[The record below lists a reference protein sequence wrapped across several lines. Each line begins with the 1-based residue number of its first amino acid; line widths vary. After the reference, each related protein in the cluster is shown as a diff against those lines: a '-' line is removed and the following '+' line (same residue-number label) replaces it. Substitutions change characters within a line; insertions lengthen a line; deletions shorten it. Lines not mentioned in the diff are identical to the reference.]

1 MLFVARSF
9 ARTRKLNST
18 MPHTI
23 HSSLAGTHAPRI
35 QDLLD
40 RRTTEGCVGRDPQ
53 LRELASF
60 IDGET
65 PLVFA
70 IHGPPGIGKTT
81 LARAAAVQAGC
92 RGMATFWL
100 EGGAF
105 EPTPQGF
112 LAELARQLD
121 PAVPASVEDVAAALS
136 GAGSRQLIVI
146 DGFERCRL
154 IEDWLRREW
163 LPKQGF
169 ETRLLVAGR
178 QQPSLGW
185 RGAVEWQGL
194 LHGLKLEPLP
204 PDDAEAM
211 LSALGIA
218 GSAAEQIL
226 RLAGG
231 HPLAL
236 RLAAGSVKR
245 MAALGA
251 SDWQTVLG
259 SLVSQWLEELPDE
272 EARRALRRMTV
283 VRRMTKSLLRGMV
296 EDCDPD
302 DLFERLAALP
312 FMSLTSDGLRL
323 DDTIRDA
330 IAAHC
335 KASDP
340 AGHRSA
346 REAAWRVLLAESHR
360 AGAADLWRYTADMLY
375 LVETP
380 TIREAFFPH
389 GSEALGVEAATAD
402 DLVRVIALTGQLQ
415 GREAAHGIAHWCR
428 VAPAA
433 FQCVRDASGLV
444 VAYSCVLRADEFTA
458 GTLEQD
464 PATRAWRAHLAEE
477 PVRAGE
483 RVLMVPRLLGPGQLG
498 TSPEQAALILHLK
511 RHYLELRPHLRRLY
525 SEISPDVDF
534 GSFLRPAGF
543 RVVPTH
549 PVRWGGREHRT
560 VVLDFGPESV
570 DGWLGRLVAAA
581 VREPSTP
588 AVWIDEASRE
598 LVVDGQQVALTG
610 RELDV
615 LRYLMDHAGKAV
627 KRGDL
632 LDDLWGTA
640 YDGGSNVIDVVVL
653 SLRKKLGIRASA
665 IETVVRYGYR
675 YRAP

>member
-1 MLFVARSF
+1 
-9 ARTRKLNST
+9 

-23 HSSLAGTHAPRI
+23 RPSLAGTHPPRI

-40 RRTTEGCVGRDPQ
+40 RRTTESCVGRDLQ
-53 LRELASF
+53 LRELGSF
-60 IDGET
+60 IDGEA

-81 LARAAAVQAGC
+81 LARTAAVQAGC
-92 RGMATFWL
+92 RGVATFWL

-112 LAELARQLD
+112 LGELIRQLN
-121 PAVPASVEDVAAALS
+121 PALPVTVGAVAAALS
-136 GAGSRQLIVI
+136 GLGSRQLIVV

-163 LPKQGF
+163 LPKQGVG
-169 ETRLLVAGR
+169 TRLLVAGR
-178 QQPSLGW
+178 QQPSIGW

-194 LHGLKLEPLP
+194 LRGLKLEPLSLN
-204 PDDAEAM
+204 DAEAM
-211 LSALGIA
+211 LSALGVA
-218 GSAAEQIL
+218 GSAAGQTL

-236 RLAAGSVKR
+236 RLAAGSLNPV
-245 MAALGA
+245 AASEA
-251 SDWQTVLG
+251 QDWQTVLG
-259 SLVSQWLEELPDE
+259 SLVSQWLDEVPDE
-272 EARRALRRMTV
+272 QARRALRQMTV

-312 FMSLTSDGLRL
+312 LMTLTSDGLRL
-323 DDTIRDA
+323 DDTVREA
-330 IAAHC
+330 IAAHY

-380 TIREAFFPH
+380 TIREAFFPR
-389 GSEALGVEAATAD
+389 GSEALSVEAATAN
-402 DLVRVIALTGQLQ
+402 DLDGITALTAEFQ

-428 VAPAA
+428 VAPEA
-433 FQCVRDASGLV
+433 FQCVRDRDGQV
-444 VAYSCVLRADEFTA
+444 VAYSCVLRADAFTA
-458 GTLEQD
+458 ETLEQD
-464 PATRAWRAHLAEE
+464 PATRSWLAHLAEE
-477 PVRAGE
+477 PVRTEE
-483 RVLMVPRLLGPGQLG
+483 RVLMMPRLLGPGRLG

-534 GSFLRPAGF
+534 DRFLRPAGF

-549 PVRWGGREHRT
+549 PVRWGEREHRT

-588 AVWIDEASRE
+588 AIRIDEASRE
-598 LVVDGQQVALTG
+598 LVVDGQRVTLTG
-610 RELDV
+610 RELEV
-615 LRYLMDHAGKAV
+615 LHYLMDHAGEAV

-640 YDGGSNVIDVVVL
+640 YEGGSNVIDVVVL